1 MPVPFSTLLPVSSE
15 QRSPLVLSIRFVGSI
30 KRSLTVPRLY
40 STSFAGAPALIYHD
54 EKDDSDDEHDETREY
69 NEPTTLGVIF
79 TAPTPDEAVLGMLA
93 VCANGVL
100 GIHALGSSDHDCL

>member
-30 KRSLTVPRLY
+30 KRSLTVPRLC
-40 STSFAGAPALIYHD
+40 STSFALIYD
-54 EKDDSDDEHDETREY
+54 EEEDDSEDEHDENREY